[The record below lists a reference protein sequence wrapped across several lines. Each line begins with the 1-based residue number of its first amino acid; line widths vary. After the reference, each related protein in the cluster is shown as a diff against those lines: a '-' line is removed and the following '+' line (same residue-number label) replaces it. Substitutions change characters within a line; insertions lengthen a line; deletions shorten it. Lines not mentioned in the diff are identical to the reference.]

1 MHTRVKSLM
10 SAVLL
15 LASLGT
21 VYTVYAAADSSELTG
36 FPKIYQKWFEE
47 AAAEFDVPVELLQS
61 IAYTESRWRP
71 IVPKGHAKK
80 NGEDFQEAD
89 WHEGEMPPAY
99 GIMGLR
105 NDPHFGTS
113 LNQAAALIHEMPV
126 TLVTDTRSNI
136 RGAAA
141 LLAQYGNRKN
151 RNTPLEQWEEAV
163 ARLSGIPE
171 REIAEMQTYE
181 VFNAIKE
188 GRGHDGHG
196 KGHYKIKQRVVD
208 LEKVYGHEKLRTLA
222 ASRVLIE
229 YSQNN
234 MKMSAPDANGAPAG
248 R

>member
-1 MHTRVKSLM
+1 MHTRIKSLLF
-10 SAVLL
+10 ATL
-15 LASLGT
+15 LAVSLGATMT
-21 VYTVYAAADSSELTG
+21 VHAAGNAPALNG
-36 FPKIYQKWFEE
+36 FPKIYEKWFEE

-61 IAYTESRWRP
+61 VAYTETRWRP

-105 NDPHFGTS
+105 NDPHFGYS
-113 LNQAAALIHEMPV
+113 LNQAAALIREMPV
-126 TLVTDTRSNI
+126 KLVTDTRSNI

-141 LLAQYGNRKN
+141 LLAQYGNRKT

-163 ARLSGIPE
+163 AKLSGIPE

-181 VFNAIKE
+181 IFTTIKE
-188 GRGHDGHG
+188 GRGNGR
-196 KGHYKIKQRVVD
+196 YKIKQRAVD
-208 LEKVYGHEKLRTLA
+208 LEKVYGRDKLRTLA

-229 YSQNN
+229 LGRNN
-234 MKMSAPDANGAPAG
+234 MKMTAPDADAMSPS